1 MASKKEPPF
10 FNEDNIGSFPCKL
23 PFYETMELFIET
35 LTGTCFELR
44 VSPYETVASV
54 KSKIQRLE
62 GIPVA
67 QQHLIWN
74 NMELEDECSLSD
86 YNISEGCTLK
96 MVLAMRGGPINT
108 RRVPLEDPIREIAEY
123 MDPIREDLWEKG
135 SSNKQVTFLVYREGE
150 QLNFFR
156 VVDRGDGT
164 LTPLSESL
172 SGASVYNLY
181 AEDEDEAEGSPSG
194 QHIIENAIT
203 MNKMKLLKSKMENM
217 NLNKKPKKMAKL
229 KPRPP
234 MIPRPTSGLMS
245 SSRHRLLRVL
255 PHIGQ
260 SYLPPGNS
268 LSSESPHTALSA
280 IAAATRTIP
289 SIAGDYQN
297 KEARWETPEV
307 VPSLNSVCLP
317 PTVSRVELEN
327 PRYNKNKVLPP
338 VAHLKKKDILAMDDD
353 SMFHQNMDF
362 MSNEESSHPITDSFD
377 FLTDVRPI
385 EPFRNVCTIGQV
397 KPEFKLTEG
406 RKDPSATE
414 TSLRPVS
421 KSLNPEA
428 MDTGINT
435 SDLSPARSKLLT
447 PVNFPSQISHLSP
460 PSLQCQSK
468 CFETGNFRTPTSQN
482 LFRSVEA
489 RNIADR
495 SFSRTARFR
504 GVKVNS
510 PGKQSEVISKMEARD
525 ITELANKAS
534 KEPIGSLNHLG
545 FFGSLS
551 RCTSRDTMQSSTA
564 ERPSKAT
571 VTLSNSLHCP
581 QEERFKKILPSCN
594 AAELFV
600 SALGHGETESNQATG
615 KGLDVETTFVQLIAM
630 QKPMTAL
637 MTTRQ
642 WEEGYYRKQILSS
655 ALPDF
660 QKSNSGNCSVC
671 TNNKNC

>member
-615 KGLDVETTFVQLIAM
+615 KGLGKEV
-630 QKPMTAL
+630 
-637 MTTRQ
+637 
-642 WEEGYYRKQILSS
+642 
-655 ALPDF
+655 
-660 QKSNSGNCSVC
+660 NCPHLFFYIS
-671 TNNKNC
+671 TKYN

>member
-1 MASKKEPPF
+1 
-10 FNEDNIGSFPCKL
+10 
-23 PFYETMELFIET
+23 
-35 LTGTCFELR
+35 
-44 VSPYETVASV
+44 
-54 KSKIQRLE
+54 
-62 GIPVA
+62 
-67 QQHLIWN
+67 
-74 NMELEDECSLSD
+74 
-86 YNISEGCTLK
+86 

-615 KGLDVETTFVQLIAM
+615 KGLEATHLFAPVKSTFRSKKKTT
-630 QKPMTAL
+630 
-637 MTTRQ
+637 
-642 WEEGYYRKQILSS
+642 
-655 ALPDF
+655 
-660 QKSNSGNCSVC
+660 
-671 TNNKNC
+671 KNCFVCGKKTGLATSFECRCGNNFCAAHRYAETHDCTYDYKTVGRRLLQEANPVISAPRLPKI

>member
-615 KGLDVETTFVQLIAM
+615 KGLVEATHLFAPVKSTFRSKKKTT
-630 QKPMTAL
+630 
-637 MTTRQ
+637 
-642 WEEGYYRKQILSS
+642 
-655 ALPDF
+655 
-660 QKSNSGNCSVC
+660 
-671 TNNKNC
+671 KNCFVCGKKTGLATSFECRRVQTLYVPTLCPKYL